1 MMVDLIS
8 GADFDQ
14 LFRSFQRTAFRLETQ
29 GEYREPI
36 EREPIHRFLNAEPPD
51 DSWLNPWTDNVREAT
66 HQGRTFQRVRVLTD
80 PLTDYLRFEMDLALR
95 ANIPAGED
103 IRSLSMSE
111 AQALGVPIG
120 LDFWMFDDDQ
130 VGVMRFGDQGM
141 LGLEMLTDAAEIDR
155 CRQLRDRAWNA
166 AAPAEDW
173 AVLVQ

>member
-29 GEYREPI
+29 GEYQEQV
-36 EREPIHRFLNAEPPD
+36 EREPIRRFLQGEPPD
-51 DSWLNPWTDNVREAT
+51 DSWLTPWTDNVREAT
-66 HQGRTFQRVRVLTD
+66 RQNRRFQRVRVLTD

-103 IRSLSMSE
+103 IRSLSMPE
-111 AQALGVPIG
+111 AKTLGIPIG

-130 VGVMRFGDQGM
+130 VGVMHFGDQGM
-141 LGLEMLTDAAEIDR
+141 LGLEMITSAAEIDQYR
-155 CRQLRDRAWNA
+155 RLRDRAWNA